1 MPTLT
6 TFDKLYKNLNVK
18 QKEAVDAIEG
28 PVMVI
33 AGPGTG
39 KTSIL
44 TIRIANILKLTDTQP
59 DNILALTFTESGVYS
74 MRKKLVGLIGSR
86 AYKVAIHTF
95 HGFANEVI
103 KKYPEHF
110 PRIIGAEHITDI
122 DQIRIL
128 EEIIEKTDFK
138 ILKPFGDIFYYL
150 QPSLNSIR
158 TLKRENIA
166 PVEFEKRILEQEKQ
180 FREIDDLYHEKGA
193 HKGKMKGKYVTML
206 EHIEKNKELL
216 DIYQQYEKQ
225 LEKGKQYDYEDM
237 IMETVRV
244 LESNNSLLLS
254 LQEQYHY
261 ILADEHQDTNFGQ
274 NKILELLANFHQS
287 PNLFIVGDE
296 KQAIFRFQGAS
307 LENFLYFK
315 KLYPQALLINL
326 EHNYRS
332 TQPILDG
339 AHSLILN
346 NRVDDERLRTRLLSS
361 GKQVENK
368 KIKLYSFENENEE
381 IAFLVSDIAQRIE
394 SGVKPEEIAVI
405 YRDNRDALPIAQ
417 ALEKTNISFVIESDQ
432 DLLNNP
438 DIRKFIAI
446 LKVINRL
453 GDDALLTELLH
464 IDFFELEPLSVYRL
478 LHSASSSRKA
488 LSSVMSSR
496 ADMSKAGIDEVDTVK
511 LSNLSGLLSSWS
523 KAGHNKNLIDILEI
537 VVRESGFLSYILK
550 SEGAALALEALEAF
564 FNQARNLIESHP
576 YYRLRDFIEYLEVL
590 ERYKLLLKVRNNK
603 SDLQEVRLM
612 TAHRSKGLEFEVVY
626 VTSCTDG
633 HWGNKKTRNHFHL
646 PITQKLAE
654 EGQGENDD
662 ERRLFYVALTRA
674 KHEVLLTYA
683 REAKG
688 KHQLPSQ
695 FTEEIDRQFLEEIT
709 PERTLISLDARAL
722 VYKEKQNYGP
732 SLRDKEFL
740 NGIFLDQGLSV
751 SALNNYLRC
760 PWEYFFNNLVRVPKS
775 PGKFQRY
782 GTAIHNALKKFLDLY
797 KETGEAKKKV
807 LLEYFEEELNRG
819 YFVESEFKDLLE
831 KGKISLGGYFDQ
843 HHKSLSPA
851 IWNEYTIS
859 GILIPLG
866 VESENGEERQILLK
880 GILDRIE
887 AVNGQLDGREVIVYD
902 YKTGKPKSRNE
913 LEGKTKNA
921 TGDYKRQVTFYKLL
935 LDREPVNPKR
945 GTFQFNSAIIDF
957 IEPDDRGK
965 YHREQFFISDQEV
978 NELVELIQ
986 KTSLEILNLDFWN
999 KRCEDKKCEYCRLR
1013 EMVEEGNRNEE
1024 IGVKI

>member
-1 MPTLT
+1 MSNITI
-6 TFDKLYKNLNVK
+6 FDRLYKNLNER

-44 TIRIANILKLTDTQP
+44 TIRIANILKQTDTGP

-74 MRKKLVGLIGSR
+74 MRKKLVELIGSR

-122 DQIRIL
+122 DQIKIL
-128 EEIIEKTDFK
+128 EEIIEGTALG
-138 ILKPFGDIFYYL
+138 ILRPFGDMFYYL
-150 QPSLNSIR
+150 QPALNSIR
-158 TLKRENIA
+158 TLKRENIP
-166 PVEFEKRILEQEKQ
+166 PVEFKRRVDEQEKQ
-180 FREIDDLYHEKGA
+180 FRVIEDLYHEKGA
-193 HKGKMKGKYVTML
+193 HKGKMKGKYVTLL

-216 DIYQQYEKQ
+216 DIYEQYEKK
-225 LEKGKQYDYEDM
+225 LEVSKQYDYEDM

-244 LESNNSLLLS
+244 LGTNNSLLLS

-274 NKILELLANFHQS
+274 NKILELLANFHPN

-315 KLYPQALLINL
+315 KLYPDALLINL

-332 TQPILDG
+332 TQPILDA
-339 AHSLILN
+339 AHSLILKN
-346 NRVDDERLRTRLLSS
+346 VVDDEKLRTRLISS
-361 GKQVENK
+361 GKPAEQK
-368 KIKLYSFENENEE
+368 KIKLYGFENLEEE
-381 IAFLVSDIAQRIE
+381 IAFVVSDVEKRITA
-394 SGVKPEEIAVI
+394 GVRPEEIAII
-405 YRDNRDALPIAQ
+405 YRNNRDVLPVAQ
-417 ALEKTNISFVIESDQ
+417 ALEKTKTPFVIESDQ

-446 LKVINRL
+446 LKAINRL
-453 GDDALLTELLH
+453 GEDALLTELLH

-478 LHSASSSRKA
+478 LHTASSSRKA
-488 LSSVMSSR
+488 PSSVMSSR
-496 ADMSKAGIDEVDTVK
+496 AEMSRAGIAEEDATK
-511 LSNLSGLLSSWS
+511 LSNLSGKLASWS

-564 FNQARNLIESHP
+564 FGQARNLLESHP

-590 ERYKLLLKVRNNK
+590 ERYKLLLKVRNSK
-603 SDLQEVRLM
+603 SDRQEVRLM
-612 TAHRSKGLEFEVVY
+612 TAHRSKGLEFEIVY
-626 VTSCTDG
+626 VIGCTDG
-633 HWGNKKTRNHFHL
+633 HWGNTKNRNHFHL
-646 PITQKLAE
+646 PIVEKLE
-654 EGQGENDD
+654 EQGENED

-683 REAKG
+683 REAGG

-695 FTEEIDRQFLEEIT
+695 FIEEIDREFMDEIT

-722 VYKEKQNYGP
+722 AFKEKQNYGP
-732 SLRDKEFL
+732 SLGDKEFL
-740 NGIFLDQGLSV
+740 NSIFLEQGLSV
-751 SALNNYLRC
+751 SALNNYLGC
-760 PWEYFFNNLVRVPKS
+760 PWKYFFNNLVRVPNA

-782 GTAIHNALKKFLDLY
+782 GIAIHNSLKKFLDRF

-807 LLEYFEEELNRG
+807 LLEYFEDELNRG
-819 YFVESEFKDLLE
+819 YFVESEHSELLE
-831 KGKISLGGYFDQ
+831 KGKVALGGYFDQ
-843 HHKSLSPA
+843 YHKSFSSA

-859 GILIPLG
+859 GILIP
-866 VESENGEERQILLK
+866 VDFEIESGTEQKQMVLK

-887 AVNGQLDGREVIVYD
+887 AVNGQPDGREVIVYD
-902 YKTGKPKSRNE
+902 YKTGKAKSRNE

-921 TGDYKRQVTFYKLL
+921 TGDYKRQLTFYKLL
-935 LDREPVNPKR
+935 LDREPINPRR
-945 GTFQFNSAIIDF
+945 GKFIFSSAIIDF

-965 YHREQFFISDQEV
+965 YHREQFFITEQEV
-978 NELVELIQ
+978 EELVELIQ
-986 KTSLEILNLDFWN
+986 KMSKEILNLEFWN
-999 KRCEDKKCEYCRLR
+999 KRCGDKKCEYCRLR
-1013 EMVEEGNRNEE
+1013 DMVEEGKGEN
-1024 IGVKI
+1024 